1 MKERER
7 KVYEDKVRFLINVS
21 HELRTPLTLIYAPL
35 KRLLKSGTVDDT
47 LKAQLMQIFKQA
59 RRMRNII
66 NMVLDMRRM
75 EVGYEALHLVPYSLN
90 EWVRAVIGDFRKSSS
105 PRK

>member
-1 MKERER
+1 
-7 KVYEDKVRFLINVS
+7 
-21 HELRTPLTLIYAPL
+21 
-35 KRLLKSGTVDDT
+35 
-47 LKAQLMQIFKQA
+47 
-59 RRMRNII
+59 MRNII

-75 EVGYEALHLVPYSLN
+75 EVGYEALHLAPYSLN